1 MEIVRYVKANYTP
14 LEDITPLPRNVVT
27 QAVEPVPDHKLVVE
41 LAGQWQGNWAHFQ
54 LAKTEK
60 QAKKITRA
68 VADVKNGHRTLAT
81 FQGLE
86 NEPKNLY
93 LVSPLRGMP
102 NPLTFLLAE
111 NLMPVEKEAEMDEW
125 DTVLI
130 PVRALA
136 YLDGSKDKN
145 KAAELKGGYLYVF
158 WKGKLWRELKVNES
172 GYYQDI
178 DTEYYRA
185 RDKQERQ
192 NQQPVIEHR
201 EADGFDIPQFW
212 VPYKIAGEVQEGESG
227 LNVVYSPRQMSF
239 RELEKLESSSE
250 ELTKRATSLDEL
262 SIYSDSKGFPEQ
274 ENSQSINLAKVSSEK
289 SKRTW
294 ISSSDAIISQ
304 YQDSNTPVIFLT
316 GCSSYGNGIVLQ
328 DQYGN
333 PYSDSQYEIKFG
345 DEKVSGKTNEF
356 GFVPFNFETD
366 EQQVIVSFSP
376 DKDVE
381 HIQHRMA
388 VNLNQMADDSEVI
401 GLQQRLSNLG
411 VYYGKI
417 DGEFGEKTKNA
428 IKEIQFSHQCKIT
441 GEIGDELNKIIK
453 DIESY

>member
-1 MEIVRYVKANYTP
+1 MEKVRYVKANYTP

-27 QAVEPVPDHKLVVE
+27 QAIEPVPDHKLVVE

-158 WKGKLWRELKVNES
+158 WKGKLWRELKVNKS

-192 NQQPVIEHR
+192 NQHPVIEHR

-212 VPYKIAGEVQEGESG
+212 VPYKIAGEVQEGANGVKVMFSPEQKTFQQIES
-227 LNVVYSPRQMSF
+227 
-239 RELEKLESSSE
+239 LESDAAKLDSV
-250 ELTKRATSLDEL
+250 ATPLDEL
-262 SIYSDSKGFPEQ
+262 SVYSKGKAFQSQEHTADIQSAQLHSVMEGEDMSWLSHQCSVFEQ
-274 ENSQSINLAKVSSEK
+274 FSP
-289 SKRTW
+289 
-294 ISSSDAIISQ
+294 
-304 YQDSNTPVIFLT
+304 SNTAVAYVDGHNKGFTITLERGLADENIACVEELYAILKDQKSGWQQAVLLEELED
-316 GCSSYGNGIVLQ
+316 GCGHFVRGL
-328 DQYGN
+328 
-333 PYSDSQYEIKFG
+333 F
-345 DEKVSGKTNEF
+345 SGL
-356 GFVPFNFETD
+356 P
-366 EQQVIVSFSP
+366 
-376 DKDVE
+376 
-381 HIQHRMA
+381 
-388 VNLNQMADDSEVI
+388 L
-401 GLQQRLSNLG
+401 
-411 VYYGKI
+411 
-417 DGEFGEKTKNA
+417 DGEFSLFIATPCDPFSGQCVFAHRSFQEIMEPKRLEPISPAPENEA
-428 IKEIQFSHQCKIT
+428 INEDEIKAKE
-441 GEIGDELNKIIK
+441 ENKFNLMEMWK
-453 DIESY
+453 KEALGIE